1 MEKKKSNKISWSTIY
16 SLGLVPAILVWGL
29 APSLKENVIVLTSIN
44 VGIIWIIFSRLY
56 LHFFK
61 GCGIIG
67 WITGWS
73 MIFGGITKAFL
84 LLFGYYNI
92 PIVLFWAPCMAV
104 ILYLFEHRNIH
115 PPFCYQCIL
124 KRGGIRERHL
134 LGDFSRY
141 ETHYIVRLILIGSI
155 LVTMLSWILFAF
167 GVERQSRAGNYF
179 YFYFPLGL
187 SIAIIIFEIIR
198 RLLIQQLIESHE
210 KKCKRYINDK
220 TNNPD
225 MDYFFTVIR
234 IMVIGQEKIYLIE
247 NKGDEIEFNSGKG
260 FDIPIHRYTD
270 YCTTQEE
277 EEQKARQIIREELQ
291 IEKPDLRHIS
301 SAIAEDSWRRVGHY
315 VLFISDEDQ
324 NKLNRYNGRWYTIE
338 EITRLFHS
346 NRLYP
351 LFKEIYARFYTIVN
365 TARTYYSNGKRRYPI
380 RGYKPSFTLHRIDLL
395 DIELD
400 DPVWLYVSRHNDDR
414 LLYRIDKWIRKILGK
429 KCSSSNCCDA

>member
-1 MEKKKSNKISWSTIY
+1 MEKKKSKKINWSTIY
-16 SLGLVPAILVWGL
+16 SLGLLPVILVWGL
-29 APSLKENVIVLTSIN
+29 SPLLKENVTVLASII
-44 VGIIWIIFSRLY
+44 VGIIWVIFSRLFIQ
-56 LHFFK
+56 FFK

-73 MIFGGITKAFL
+73 MIFGGTVTTFF
-84 LLFGYYNI
+84 LLFGHSNI
-92 PIVLFWAPCMAV
+92 PIVLFLAPCMSA
-104 ILYLFEHRNIH
+104 ILYLFEYKNIQ

-124 KRGGIRERHL
+124 KRGSIRERLL
-134 LGDFSRY
+134 LGDFNRY
-141 ETHYIVRLILIGSI
+141 EIHYIARLILTGSI
-155 LVTMLSWILFAF
+155 LVTILSWVLFAL
-167 GVERQSRAGNYF
+167 GVERLSRAGNYF
-179 YFYFPLGL
+179 YFYFPIGL

-198 RLLIQQLIESHE
+198 RLLIQDLIESHE
-210 KKCKRYINDK
+210 KKNRHYINSQK
-220 TNNPD
+220 NNPD

-234 IMVIGQEKIYLIE
+234 IMVIGQEKIYLVE
-247 NKGDEIEFNSGKG
+247 NKGEETEFNNGKG

-277 EEQKARQIIREELQ
+277 ERQKARQIIREELQ

-324 NKLNRYNGRWYTIE
+324 NKLNRYNGRWYTLE

-380 RGYKPSFTLHRIDLL
+380 RGYKPAFTLHRIDLL

>member
-29 APSLKENVIVLTSIN
+29 APSLKENVIVLTSIIT
-44 VGIIWIIFSRLY
+44 GIIWTIFSRLY
-56 LHFFK
+56 IHFFK

-92 PIVLFWAPCMAV
+92 PIVLFWAPCMVV

-247 NKGDEIEFNSGKG
+247 NKGDEIESIAAKWV
-260 FDIPIHRYTD
+260 RY
-270 YCTTQEE
+270 
-277 EEQKARQIIREELQ
+277 
-291 IEKPDLRHIS
+291 S
-301 SAIAEDSWRRVGHY
+301 
-315 VLFISDEDQ
+315 
-324 NKLNRYNGRWYTIE
+324 YT
-338 EITRLFHS
+338 S
-346 NRLYP
+346 LY
-351 LFKEIYARFYTIVN
+351 
-365 TARTYYSNGKRRYPI
+365 
-380 RGYKPSFTLHRIDLL
+380 
-395 DIELD
+395 
-400 DPVWLYVSRHNDDR
+400 R
-414 LLYRIDKWIRKILGK
+414 LLYDARRRGTKSPANHTRRTSNRKTRFTPHIIGYRRRFLAKGRTLRIIYLGQGSK
-429 KCSSSNCCDA
+429 